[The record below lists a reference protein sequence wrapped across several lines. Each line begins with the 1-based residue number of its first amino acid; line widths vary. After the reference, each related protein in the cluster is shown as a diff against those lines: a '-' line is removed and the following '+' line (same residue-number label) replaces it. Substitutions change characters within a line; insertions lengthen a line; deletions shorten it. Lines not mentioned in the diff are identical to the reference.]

1 MQIVT
6 WVVYSVYVY
15 GTVHSELM
23 IEFLPGHEEIVES
36 LLQKEATVYVANVW
50 GNTPLIFA
58 AKIGNWVNWNEIDL
72 VKEEITIHFAFLH
85 RK

>member
-1 MQIVT
+1 MQIVS
-6 WVVYSVYVY
+6 WVVYSV
-15 GTVHSELM
+15 LM
-23 IEFLPGHEEIVES
+23 IESFPGHEEIVES

-50 GNTPLIFA
+50 GNTSLIFA

-72 VKEEITIHFAFLH
+72 VKEEITIHFALLH